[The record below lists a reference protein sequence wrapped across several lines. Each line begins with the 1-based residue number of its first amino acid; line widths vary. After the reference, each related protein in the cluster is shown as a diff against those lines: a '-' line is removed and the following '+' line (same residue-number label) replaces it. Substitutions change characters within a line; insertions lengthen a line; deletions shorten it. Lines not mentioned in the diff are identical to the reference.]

1 MVICH
6 SIRGGR
12 IAFKA
17 LPFLVQLSA
26 LYTLCPRNDQ
36 RPLMSLLALGI
47 NHNTASVALRERV
60 AFGPDCIDHALREL
74 AAQPGVSE
82 AVIVSTCNRTELY
95 CALEQGHGE
104 QVAQW
109 LQQYHGLD
117 NAEVD
122 KAIYQHHDEEAV
134 RHLMRVACGLDSLV
148 LGEPQILGQIKQS
161 YAHAQQAEVLKGS
174 LERLFQKAFSV
185 AKRVRTDTEIGA
197 SAVSVAFAA
206 VSLARRIFS
215 DLSQTKVLLVGAG
228 ETIELVARHLREQ
241 NVRQMMVANRTL
253 QRAHT
258 LAEEFG
264 AQVMTLE
271 EIPDYLHEADIVIT
285 STASPLPIIGKGMVE
300 RALKARR
307 FRPMFLVDIAVPRD
321 IEAQVDDLP
330 DAYLYTVD
338 DLQGIIEQNLET
350 RKRAATQ
357 AEVIVLEERDEFM
370 DWYRSLHAVDLI
382 RDYRAQAQQY
392 AEEELT
398 RALQALAQGE
408 SPEAAARALTHR
420 LTNKLIH
427 APTQALRQAGASGDR
442 EQLIQL
448 RQVLGLSAD

>member
-1 MVICH
+1 
-6 SIRGGR
+6 
-12 IAFKA
+12 
-17 LPFLVQLSA
+17 
-26 LYTLCPRNDQ
+26 
-36 RPLMSLLALGI
+36 MSLLALGI

-60 AFGPDCIDHALREL
+60 AFGPDRIDRALREL
-74 AAQPGVSE
+74 VEQPGVSE

-95 CALEQGHGE
+95 CSLEQGQGE
-104 QVAQW
+104 QVLSW
-109 LQQYHGLD
+109 LQRFHQLE
-117 NAEVD
+117 ASEVVS
-122 KAIYQHHDEEAV
+122 AIYRHQDEEAV

-161 YAHAQQAEVLKGS
+161 YAHAQQAEAVKGS
-174 LERLFQKAFSV
+174 LERLFQKSFSV

-206 VSLARRIFS
+206 VSLGKRIFS

-241 NVRQMMVANRTL
+241 NVTQMMVANRTL
-253 QRAHT
+253 QRAQL

-271 EIPDYLHEADIVIT
+271 EIPDYLHEADIVIS

-321 IEAQVDDLP
+321 IEAEVDELS

-350 RKRAATQ
+350 RKRAA
-357 AEVIVLEERDEFM
+357 AEAELIVQEEQGDFM
-370 DWYRSLHAVDLI
+370 GWYRSQHSVDLI
-382 RDYRAQAQQY
+382 RDYRHQSQQV
-392 AEEELT
+392 ADEELQ
-398 RALQALAQGE
+398 RALLALQQGENAEQALK
-408 SPEAAARALTHR
+408 ALTHR

-427 APTQALRQAGASGDR
+427 APTQALRQAAAQGDTHK
-442 EQLIQL
+442 LSQL
-448 RQVLGLSAD
+448 RQVLGLSQES